1 MRFSVALLGSRFR
14 SFLGDKRQNMTAK
27 NNEDA
32 RVCAGIDLGTSNSVL
47 AILVNGVPEVVPN
60 KEGERLT
67 PSVVAYRQEV
77 DGSVNMLVGR
87 PARQQAHMNP
97 ENTFSSVKRF
107 IGRQA
112 SELDDAELKRA
123 PYRVDKVGSSLRV
136 YCPLLDKLFAPEEI
150 SAQVMRK
157 LSRDASERLGGK
169 SIKDVVI
176 TVPAYFGDSQ
186 RLATKDAGKIAGLNV
201 LRILNEPTGA
211 SLFWG
216 LGKRETGV
224 ALVFDLGGFIR
235 RGPQWPRSA
244 LISALFWAIC
254 AKL

>member
-1 MRFSVALLGSRFR
+1 
-14 SFLGDKRQNMTAK
+14 MTAK

-186 RLATKDAGKIAGLNV
+186 RLATKAGDPS
-201 LRILNEPTGA
+201 RR
-211 SLFWG
+211 S
-216 LGKRETGV
+216 ETLSTLQHLL
-224 ALVFDLGGFIR
+224 ATT
-235 RGPQWPRSA
+235 
-244 LISALFWAIC
+244 
-254 AKL
+254 